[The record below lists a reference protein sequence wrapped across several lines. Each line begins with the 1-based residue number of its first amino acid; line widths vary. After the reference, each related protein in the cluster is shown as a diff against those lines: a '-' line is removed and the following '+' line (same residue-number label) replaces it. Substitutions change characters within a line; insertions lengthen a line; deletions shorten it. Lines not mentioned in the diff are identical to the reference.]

1 MGPIIKFPSIFGVIK
16 YLWVVETWMSE
27 LKIWVEDCVPVDLT
41 MKSVSGGN
49 LGIGGLRTPLI
60 LIVSSMES
68 SIVSWFLSTEADKCM
83 LDEKLVK
90 GINIKTRIDGTVSQD
105 CIFINGLFCINRFT
119 SRSLD
124 R

>member
-1 MGPIIKFPSIFGVIK
+1 
-16 YLWVVETWMSE
+16 MSE

-60 LIVSSMES
+60 LIDSSMES
-68 SIVSWFLSTEADKCM
+68 SIVSWFLSTEADSCM
-83 LDEKLVK
+83 SDEKLVTGEK
-90 GINIKTRIDGTVSQD
+90 IKIRIAGTVSQD
-105 CIFINGLFCINRFT
+105 CSFVFGLFCINRFT
-119 SRSLD
+119 SRFLD